1 MEYQGKTIFSTKFE
15 NQSDKPVRI
24 LENGKVFFRLAPGE
38 QATKHAIDPAKTYAP
53 FSRVTYLKNGEVETK
68 RNSEWTPPA
77 YWGPDPFITEFLN
90 LSKVEVQGIR
100 VNGELVDVYR
110 GVPRFTPI
118 TQLNSEFAL
127 VAKAVWKDVE
137 RKEPDPATRNLYM
150 RTIIVTEMVKTPR
163 SNSDLKDIEKRLR
176 SQAEGQAKKEVD
188 AKMKRLMEQSQ

>member
-38 QATKHAIDPAKTYAP
+38 QVTKHAIDPIKTYAP
-53 FSRVTYLKNGEVETK
+53 FSRVAYLKNGEVETK
-68 RNSEWTPPA
+68 KNPDWKQPA
-77 YWGPDPFITEFLN
+77 WWADALVTEFLN
-90 LSKVEVQGIR
+90 LTKVEVQGIR
-100 VNGELVDVYR
+100 VNGECVDCYR
-110 GVPRFTPI
+110 GIPRYTPI

-127 VAKAVWKDVE
+127 VAKVVWKYAE
-137 RKEPDPATRNLYM
+137 RKEPDPATRGLYM
-150 RTIIVTEMVKTPR
+150 RTVTVAEMTKTPR
-163 SNSDLKDIEKRLR
+163 PNSELKDIEKRLR